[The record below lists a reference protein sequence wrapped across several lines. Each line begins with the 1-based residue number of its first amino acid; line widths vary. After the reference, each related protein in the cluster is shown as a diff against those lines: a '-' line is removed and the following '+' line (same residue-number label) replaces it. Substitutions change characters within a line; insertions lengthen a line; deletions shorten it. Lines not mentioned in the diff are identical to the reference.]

1 MCSARAHRD
10 KSTKIPPTEHPLP
23 LRTRAPHGHACP
35 APRSTAALPSPLSLR
50 RFSYQHAPLCSPR
63 ISGGLFPAAGILSKS
78 PSTICCYQASSLLIL
93 LNFYLFPLGRLRHA
107 CVSLHMP
114 KHLLSSALGWFLPL
128 SSCRS
133 ESCCFLLWE
142 RDHVPEAS
150 VEECSTRRSFFV
162 ASLSRR
168 FVVVS
173 LSFQMATS
181 KRDQV
186 GLASLPP
193 SLSACS
199 QTLLPARE
207 KSHLFIVG
215 LGRSR
220 PRWGGLKCG
229 FQGGGFGK

>member
-1 MCSARAHRD
+1 MSLQRSHLQSILCSSGPEPLTATCA
-10 KSTKIPPTEHPLP
+10 LP
-23 LRTRAPHGHACP
+23 LGPVFPPPSEGSAIDTHLSAPPH
-35 APRSTAALPSPLSLR
+35 
-50 RFSYQHAPLCSPR
+50 

-107 CVSLHMP
+107 CISLHMP
-114 KHLLSSALGWFLPL
+114 KHLLLSALGWFLPL

-150 VEECSTRRSFFV
+150 IEECSTSRNFFV
-162 ASLSRR
+162 ASLSRK
-168 FVVVS
+168 FVIVS
-173 LSFQMATS
+173 LSFQMAMS
-181 KRDQV
+181 KRDQAE
-186 GLASLPP
+186 LASLPP

-207 KSHLFIVG
+207 KSHLLMVG
-215 LGRSR
+215 LSR
-220 PRWGGLKCG
+220 TPPHWGGLKCG
-229 FQGGGFGK
+229 FQGGSFSK